1 MSLGVFAGRTAGLL
15 FVIVCLS
22 ICFGDIVVSQFAL
35 SECLLLASS
44 GGDANPLAAPVDLAL
59 WTLVVFLGLMFVL
72 GKYAWKPIIEGL
84 NAREKGIADNIESA
98 ARAQEEAQS
107 SLAAYQ
113 AKMAG
118 AHDEAAALIAEA
130 RNDAAATKEKLMAE
144 ANEEANR
151 TRQKGLADVE
161 AAKSAAVR
169 ELAESSVDSA
179 VSLASN
185 IVGRSLKKEDHAKLI
200 EESVKRFAGS

>member
-1 MSLGVFAGRTAGLL
+1 M
-15 FVIVCLS
+15 
-22 ICFGDIVVSQFAL
+22 SQFAL
-35 SECLLLASS
+35 NECLLLAS
-44 GGDANPLAAPVDLAL
+44 GGGEANPLAAPIDLAL

-84 NAREKGIADNIESA
+84 EAREKGIADNIESA
-98 ARAQEEAQS
+98 ARAQDEAQS
-107 SLAAYQ
+107 SLKAYE

-118 AHDEAAALIAEA
+118 ANDEAAALIAEA
-130 RNDAAATKEKLMAE
+130 RSDAAAAKEKMMAE

-185 IVGRSLKKEDHAKLI
+185 IVGRSLKKDDHAKLI
-200 EESVKRFAGS
+200 AESVKRFAGS